1 MNNKQEL
8 RKMKDIKELDNLITE
23 VSHEFRSPLN
33 SIVGFSDMIR
43 SETHGPIHEKYR
55 EYADAIHESGLF
67 MLDLIGEI
75 LNPFNI
81 EATKK
86 SYQPEKF
93 DAILLISEITN
104 ILKPQAIENK
114 ITIFNN
120 IDDIELP
127 VFLNKISLK
136 QILFNLLSNA
146 IKFSKNNANIYIS
159 ASIESGN
166 LIIEFQNSSKD
177 ATNQNFE
184 IGKNGLGLF
193 IVKSLIEQQSGGLK
207 IENKKNTGT
216 IVTMSLPFKI

>member
-1 MNNKQEL
+1 
-8 RKMKDIKELDNLITE
+8 MKDIKELDNLITE

-55 EYADAIHESGLF
+55 EYADAINESGLF

-120 IDDIELP
+120 IDDIVLP

-146 IKFSKNNANIYIS
+146 IKFSKNNENIYIS
-159 ASIESGN
+159 ASIESSN
-166 LIIEFQNSSKD
+166 LIIEFQNPSKD
-177 ATNQNFE
+177 TTSQNFE

-193 IVKSLIEQQSGGLK
+193 IVKSLIEQQSGALK

-216 IVTMSLPFKI
+216 TVTMSLPFKI

>member
-1 MNNKQEL
+1 
-8 RKMKDIKELDNLITE
+8 MKDIKELDNLITE

-86 SYQPEKF
+86 TYQPEKF

-146 IKFSKNNANIYIS
+146 IKFSKNNANIYILNGVVN
-159 ASIESGN
+159 SGN
-166 LIIEFQNSSKD
+166 AEIKD
-177 ATNQNFE
+177 FR
-184 IGKNGLGLF
+184 NGL
-193 IVKSLIEQQSGGLK
+193 
-207 IENKKNTGT
+207 
-216 IVTMSLPFKI
+216 

>member
-86 SYQPEKF
+86 TYQPEKF

-104 ILKPQAIENK
+104 ILKLQAIENK

>member
-1 MNNKQEL
+1 
-8 RKMKDIKELDNLITE
+8 MKDIKELDNLITE

-86 SYQPEKF
+86 TYQPEKF

-184 IGKNGLGLF
+184 ISKNGLGLF
-193 IVKSLIEQQSGGLK
+193 IVKSLIEQQSGALK
-207 IENKKNTGT
+207 IKNKKNTGT

>member
-1 MNNKQEL
+1 
-8 RKMKDIKELDNLITE
+8 MKDIKELDNLITE

-93 DAILLISEITN
+93 DAILLIW
-104 ILKPQAIENK
+104 
-114 ITIFNN
+114 
-120 IDDIELP
+120 
-127 VFLNKISLK
+127 V
-136 QILFNLLSNA
+136 LS
-146 IKFSKNNANIYIS
+146 FC
-159 ASIESGN
+159 
-166 LIIEFQNSSKD
+166 L
-177 ATNQNFE
+177 
-184 IGKNGLGLF
+184 
-193 IVKSLIEQQSGGLK
+193 
-207 IENKKNTGT
+207 
-216 IVTMSLPFKI
+216 